1 MPEIFH
7 YLLLLGA
14 LLFCTGMVMLVTR
27 RNLILMLIGLE
38 LMLNGANLNWVVFG
52 RLYPDT
58 YPGEVFGLFV
68 IVVAVCEAAVGIAL
82 ILRVYRHFQVAVPD
96 AVAELKEV

>member
-1 MPEIFH
+1 
-7 YLLLLGA
+7 
-14 LLFCTGMVMLVTR
+14 MLVTR

-52 RLYPDT
+52 RLYPAT
-58 YPGEVFGLFV
+58 YQGEIFGLFV
-68 IVVAVCEAAVGIAL
+68 VVVAVCEAAVGIAL